1 MQTATDTANAE
12 LLSKFSDAFNSHN
25 VGALMACMTED
36 CVFDAVGG
44 SEVHGVRFEGQAAV
58 AKAFEQVWIS
68 MPDAQWLDGNH
79 WATGERGVSEWTF
92 TGTDA
97 EGARMEAQ
105 GCDLFTFRDGKIAV
119 KQAFRKSRPL
129 IKAEK

>member
-58 AKAFEQVWIS
+58 AKAFEQVWIN

-79 WATGERGVSEWTF
+79 WVTGERGVSEWTF
-92 TGTDA
+92 RVPMPKVPA
-97 EGARMEAQ
+97 W
-105 GCDLFTFRDGKIAV
+105 K
-119 KQAFRKSRPL
+119 RKVVTCSRSVTAKSP
-129 IKAEK
+129 

>member
-58 AKAFEQVWIS
+58 AKAFEQVWIN
-68 MPDAQWLDGNH
+68 MPDAQ
-79 WATGERGVSEWTF
+79 
-92 TGTDA
+92 
-97 EGARMEAQ
+97 
-105 GCDLFTFRDGKIAV
+105 
-119 KQAFRKSRPL
+119 
-129 IKAEK
+129 